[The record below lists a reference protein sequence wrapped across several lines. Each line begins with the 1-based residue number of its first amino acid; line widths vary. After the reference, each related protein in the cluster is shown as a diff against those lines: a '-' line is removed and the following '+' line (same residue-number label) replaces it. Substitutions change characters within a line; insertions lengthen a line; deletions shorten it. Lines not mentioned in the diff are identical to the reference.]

1 MHRRKTVRGRKVE
14 VVRQEANLGEAAL
27 KLGASGHSVSLSTGK
42 TFDLVKMGPY
52 TLYF

>member
-1 MHRRKTVRGRKVE
+1 MRGRKVK
-14 VVRQEANLGEAAL
+14 VPRQEANLGEAAL
-27 KLGASGHSVSLSTGK
+27 KPGASGHSVSLSTAK